1 MEFKKLLPVALA
13 AALLAGSCAT
23 PKNTSWLMDL
33 EYQTQYDA
41 PPAPDLTI
49 QPGDVLNIQV
59 YSENTTL
66 AAPFNS
72 LTGDAG
78 QTSGKSLSYIVDT
91 EGDID
96 FPVLGLLR
104 VAGKTTKEIK
114 EEIAAQICAQG
125 YIKDPVVKVAL
136 GNFHIT
142 FIGRTGN
149 KVMDIN
155 GSSINIID
163 ALARNGGIEDNANLK
178 DIMVIRTANGQRQAY
193 SVNIRSKEIY
203 DSPAFWLQQ
212 NDVVYV
218 KPKGARLNSN
228 GQMVMTFVGTGLT
241 LASIIT
247 NVLLWRGRVSK

>member
-1 MEFKKLLPVALA
+1 
-13 AALLAGSCAT
+13 
-23 PKNTSWLMDL
+23 MDL

-96 FPVLGLLR
+96 FPVFGLLR

-114 EEIAAQICAQG
+114 PI
-125 YIKDPVVKVAL
+125 
-136 GNFHIT
+136 
-142 FIGRTGN
+142 
-149 KVMDIN
+149 
-155 GSSINIID
+155 
-163 ALARNGGIEDNANLK
+163 
-178 DIMVIRTANGQRQAY
+178 
-193 SVNIRSKEIY
+193 
-203 DSPAFWLQQ
+203 DSPKNIPSLSSLNDNISLFFISHYLKNFNLQLIV
-212 NDVVYV
+212 N
-218 KPKGARLNSN
+218 KK
-228 GQMVMTFVGTGLT
+228 
-241 LASIIT
+241 
-247 NVLLWRGRVSK
+247 SK